1 MFSYIKYF
9 HIFYEFDSRWII
21 CVSVS
26 CVRLHYMLR
35 LFFFSSFVCN
45 TNWLHEV
52 INTWMLAY
60 VYIRRWLN
68 IVVCVSCA
76 CARINFV
83 ICNSIYIITRIP
95 YSYTFR
101 GVAGLPLWLDKTA
114 NDKLMIVREEEK
126 STLCRQ
132 TKKFWSIWCIHACSQ
147 VPRSRTPQLAIHFY
161 VHITIWNEL
170 VLSQ

>member
-1 MFSYIKYF
+1 
-9 HIFYEFDSRWII
+9 
-21 CVSVS
+21 
-26 CVRLHYMLR
+26 
-35 LFFFSSFVCN
+35 
-45 TNWLHEV
+45 
-52 INTWMLAY
+52 MLAY
-60 VYIRRWLN
+60 VYIRKWLN

-114 NDKLMIVREEEK
+114 NDKLMIVREEAK

-132 TKKFWSIWCIHACSQ
+132 TKKFWSIWCIHACSMYL
-147 VPRSRTPQLAIHFY
+147 VHVLHNWPYIFMSTLPYEMNWFYHSNINRTS
-161 VHITIWNEL
+161 VSCERNEL
-170 VLSQ
+170 PI